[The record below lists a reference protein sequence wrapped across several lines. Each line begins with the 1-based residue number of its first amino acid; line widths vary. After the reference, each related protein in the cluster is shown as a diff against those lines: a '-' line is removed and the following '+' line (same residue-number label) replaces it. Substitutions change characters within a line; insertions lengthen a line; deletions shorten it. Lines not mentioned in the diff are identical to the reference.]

1 MILALLVI
9 QGIGLVLLGA
19 FAGFVISDLTR
30 DQPMPDKQATVRLLA
45 LLSEPCHARLAAAH
59 GQVNNAGELTC

>member
-30 DQPMPDKQATVRLLA
+30 DQPSAEDGG
-45 LLSEPCHARLAAAH
+45 EPR
-59 GQVNNAGELTC
+59 EERE